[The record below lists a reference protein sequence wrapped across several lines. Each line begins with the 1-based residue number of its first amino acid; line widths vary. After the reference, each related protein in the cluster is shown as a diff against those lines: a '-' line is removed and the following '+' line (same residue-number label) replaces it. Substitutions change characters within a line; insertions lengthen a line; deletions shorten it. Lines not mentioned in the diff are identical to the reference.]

1 MYKQTTLISI
11 VFYPIVDVQH
21 SFYKNQNIKKSSEQ
35 FIWQFYYKIISENV
49 PKLTDTANLV
59 NELCK
64 ISSLNIALAKS

>member
-1 MYKQTTLISI
+1 MFST
-11 VFYPIVDVQH
+11 VFIRIKILRSQVNNLFD
-21 SFYKNQNIKKSSEQ
+21 SFFYKIL
-35 FIWQFYYKIISENV
+35 SENV